1 MKFGLCLP
9 NFGGKVGPGELL
21 ELAVAAEVNGFD
33 SVWATDH
40 IIMPRRLK
48 SPYDELFE
56 PFVTL
61 ASIAAKTSGVK
72 LGTSVLVLPQRDP
85 FLVAK
90 QAATLDQFS
99 GGRMILGVGAGWA
112 EGEFE
117 YLRADFRKRGKVLD
131 EGIDLLRRLWT
142 DSTINYSGKFFR
154 VSSDAAFFPKPV
166 QKIIPIWVGGTS
178 DAAIERAAKVGDG
191 WHPVGVDPGR
201 LSQGAGRVKKAGTE
215 KTISVRLTVEVK
227 RRREDYV
234 SADGEKRVTLS
245 GSREE
250 MSRKLDEY
258 AKAGLEYLVAYIYRD
273 EVREMVADIAK
284 FSGEII
290 RSYS

>member
-9 NFGGKVGPGELL
+9 NFGGKIGPRELL
-21 ELAVAAEVNGFD
+21 ELAVAAEENDFA

-40 IIMPRRLK
+40 IIMPRRLG
-48 SPYDELFE
+48 SPYDELLE

-72 LGTSVLVLPQRDP
+72 LGTSILVLPQRDP

-90 QAATLDQFS
+90 QAATLDLFS
-99 GGRMILGVGAGWA
+99 GGRTILGVGAGWA

-117 YLRADFRKRGKVLD
+117 YLGANFRKRGKILD

-142 DSTINYSGKFFR
+142 DSTINYSGEFFR
-154 VSSDAAFFPKPV
+154 VSDAVFFPKPV
-166 QKIIPIWVGGTS
+166 QKLIPIWVGGTS
-178 DAAIERAAKVGDG
+178 DSAIERAARSGDG
-191 WHPVGVDPGR
+191 WHPVGVDPAR
-201 LSQGAGRVKKAGTE
+201 LSQGAARVKETGTD
-215 KTISVRLTVEVK
+215 KTISVRLTVDV
-227 RRREDYV
+227 RRSRDDYI

-250 MSRKLDEY
+250 MVQKLDEY
-258 AKAGLEYLVAYIYRD
+258 AKAGLDYLVAYIYRD
-273 EVREMVADIAK
+273 DVKEIVADVKK

>member
-9 NFGGKVGPGELL
+9 NFGGKIGPGEIL
-21 ELAVAAEVNGFD
+21 ELAIAAEDNGFA

-99 GGRMILGVGAGWA
+99 GGRTILGVGAGWA

-117 YLRADFRKRGKVLD
+117 YLRADFKKRGKVLD
-131 EGIDLLRRLWT
+131 ESIDLLRRLWT
-142 DSTINYSGKFFR
+142 DSVINYSGKFFR
-154 VSSDAAFFPKPV
+154 VSDAVSFPKPV
-166 QKIIPIWVGGTS
+166 QKVIPIWVGGTS
-178 DAAIERAAKVGDG
+178 DAAIERAARVGDG
-191 WHPVGVDPGR
+191 WHPVGVDPAR
-201 LSQGAGRVKKAGTE
+201 LSQGAARVMKSGTG
-215 KTISVRLTVEVK
+215 KTVSVRLTVDVR
-227 RRREDYV
+227 RRREDYL
-234 SADGEKRVTLS
+234 SPDGERRVALS

-250 MSRKLDEY
+250 ISGKLDEY

-273 EVREMVADIAK
+273 DVKEIIGDVTK
-284 FSGEII
+284 FSREII

>member
-9 NFGGKVGPGELL
+9 NFGGKIGPGEIL
-21 ELAVAAEVNGFD
+21 ELAIAAEDNGFA

-90 QAATLDQFS
+90 QAATLDHFS
-99 GGRMILGVGAGWA
+99 GGRTILGVGAGWA

-117 YLRADFRKRGKVLD
+117 YLGADFKKRGKVLD
-131 EGIDLLRRLWT
+131 ESIDLLRRLWT
-142 DSTINYSGKFFR
+142 DSVINYSGKFFR
-154 VSSDAAFFPKPV
+154 VSDAVSFPKPV
-166 QKIIPIWVGGTS
+166 QKVIPIWVGGTS
-178 DAAIERAAKVGDG
+178 DAAIERAARVGDG
-191 WHPVGVDPGR
+191 WHPVGVDPAR
-201 LSQGAGRVKKAGTE
+201 LSQGAARVMKSGTG
-215 KTISVRLTVEVK
+215 KTVSVRLTVDVR
-227 RRREDYV
+227 RRREDYL
-234 SADGEKRVTLS
+234 SPDGERRVALS

-250 MSRKLDEY
+250 ISGKLDEY

-273 EVREMVADIAK
+273 DVKEIIGDVTK
-284 FSGEII
+284 FSREII

>member
-9 NFGGKVGPGELL
+9 NFGGKIGPGELL
-21 ELAVAAEVNGFD
+21 ALAVAAEENGFA
-33 SVWATDH
+33 SVWVTDH

-61 ASIAAKTSGVK
+61 ASIAAKTSEVK

-112 EGEFE
+112 EEEFE
-117 YLRADFRKRGKVLD
+117 YLRANYRKRGKVLD

-142 DSTINYSGKFFR
+142 ESTINYSGKFFR
-154 VSSDAAFFPKPV
+154 VSDAVFFPKPV
-166 QKIIPIWVGGTS
+166 QKTIPIWVGGTS
-178 DAAIERAAKVGDG
+178 DAAIERAARVGDG
-191 WHPVGVDPGR
+191 WHPVGVEPTR
-201 LSQGAGRVKKAGTE
+201 LSQGAAGVKKAGTE
-215 KTISVRLTVEVK
+215 KAISVRLTVDVR
-227 RRREDYV
+227 RRREDY
-234 SADGEKRVTLS
+234 T
-245 GSREE
+245 
-250 MSRKLDEY
+250 
-258 AKAGLEYLVAYIYRD
+258 
-273 EVREMVADIAK
+273 
-284 FSGEII
+284 
-290 RSYS
+290 

>member
-9 NFGGKVGPGELL
+9 NFGGKIGPGELL
-21 ELAVAAEVNGFD
+21 ALAVAAEENGFA

-61 ASIAAKTSGVK
+61 ASIAAKTSEVK

-90 QAATLDQFS
+90 QVATLDQFS

-117 YLRADFRKRGKVLD
+117 YLGANFRKRGKVLD
-131 EGIDLLRRLWT
+131 EAIDLLRRLWT
-142 DSTINYSGKFFR
+142 DSTINYSGRFFR
-154 VSSDAAFFPKPV
+154 VSDAVTLPKPV
-166 QKIIPIWVGGTS
+166 QKIIPIWVGRTS
-178 DAAIERAAKVGDG
+178 DAAIERAARVGDG
-191 WHPVGVDPGR
+191 WHPVGVDPAR
-201 LSQGAGRVKKAGTE
+201 LAQGAARVKKTGTE
-215 KTISVRLTVEVK
+215 KTISVRLTVDVR

-234 SADGEKRVTLS
+234 SPDGEKMVTLS

-250 MSRKLDEY
+250 MARTLEEY
-258 AKAGLEYLVAYIYRD
+258 AKGGLEYLVAYIYRD
-273 EVREMVADIAK
+273 EVREIIADVMK
-284 FSGEII
+284 FSGELI